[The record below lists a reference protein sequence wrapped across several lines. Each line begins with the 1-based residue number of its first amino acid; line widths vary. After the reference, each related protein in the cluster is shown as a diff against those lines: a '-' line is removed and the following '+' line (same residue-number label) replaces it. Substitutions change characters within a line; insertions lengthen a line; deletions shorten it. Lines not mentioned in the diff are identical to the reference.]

1 MSGFTGAHR
10 NFMPKVPFG
19 ATGASRHQG
28 KMRALVSGSLG
39 SWGFCCHGIHMGLLE
54 LTNKEVSRGL
64 GSWEPSGSPV
74 IEATGVGRPW
84 GELGSWEPAGIVM
97 LRMSFGATGANRY
110 WAGWGQCW
118 VCRRLQ

>member
-1 MSGFTGAHR
+1 
-10 NFMPKVPFG
+10 MPKVPFG

-39 SWGFCCHGIHMGLLE
+39 SWGFCCHGIYMGLLE
-54 LTNKEVSRGL
+54 LTNEEVSRGL

-84 GELGSWEPAGIVM
+84 GELGSGFM
-97 LRMSFGATGANRY
+97 GACWDCDAKDVIWSY
-110 WAGWGQCW
+110 WS
-118 VCRRLQ
+118 